1 MLPEISLN
9 ILDVTQ
15 NSISAQATIVDILV
29 AVDRQNEEL
38 HVRISD
44 NGKGMSPEVV
54 EHVTDPFYTTRTT
67 RKVGLGIPFLKQ
79 AAQATG
85 GTFSIESEV
94 GVGTV
99 IDAVFMMNHIDCMPL
114 GDICGTIHS
123 LVILNQQ
130 IDFVFMYKVDDKE
143 FVLDTRQMKEILGN
157 VSFQEPEISAFISD
171 YLTENK
177 TEVEK

>member
-15 NSISAQATIVDILV
+15 NSISAEATNVDILV
-29 AVDRQNEEL
+29 AVNKQLEQL
-38 HVRISD
+38 QVRITD
-44 NGKGMSPEVV
+44 NGKGMDPLQV

-85 GTFSIESEV
+85 GRFSIESEV

-99 IDAVFMMNHIDCMPL
+99 IDAVFCINHIDCMPL

-123 LVILNQQ
+123 LVIMNQM
-130 IDFVFMYKVDDKE
+130 IDFTFTYRVDERE
-143 FVLDTRQMKEILGN
+143 FVLDTRQMKEILGE

-177 TEVEK
+177 TEVER

>member
-9 ILDVTQ
+9 ILDIVQ
-15 NSISAQATIVDILV
+15 NSISARATIVEILV
-29 AVDRQNEEL
+29 AVDRKTEQL
-38 HVRISD
+38 HLRISD
-44 NGKGMSPEVV
+44 NGKGMNLEEV

-99 IDAVFMMNHIDCMPL
+99 IDAVFYTNHIDCMPL
-114 GDICGTIHS
+114 GNVCDTIHT
-123 LVILNQQ
+123 LVIMNQQ
-130 IDFVFMYKVDDKE
+130 IDFVFTYAVDEKE
-143 FVLDTRQMKEILGN
+143 FELDTRQMKEILGD
-157 VSFQEPEISAFISD
+157 VSFQEPEISAFISE
-171 YLTENK
+171 YLRENK

>member
-9 ILDVTQ
+9 ILDITQ
-15 NSISAQATIVDILV
+15 NSISAQATIVEILV
-29 AVDRQNEEL
+29 AVDRKLEQL
-38 HVRISD
+38 QFRIKD
-44 NGKGMSPEVV
+44 NGKGMNPEQV

-99 IDAVFMMNHIDCMPL
+99 IDTVFRTDHIDCMPL
-114 GDICGTIHS
+114 GDISNTIHT
-123 LVILNQQ
+123 LVTMNQQ
-130 IDFVFMYKVDDKE
+130 VDFVFTYRVDERE
-143 FVLDTRQMKEILGN
+143 FVLDTRQMKEILGD
-157 VSFQEPEISAFISD
+157 VSFQEPEISTFISE
-171 YLTENK
+171 YLRENK